1 MAELS
6 AADRALLQQAQEQA
20 RATNDTTNHRRDRQG
35 HQRATGAA
43 GADPAGLVLDRA
55 VVCVGRG
62 AVAARPVG
70 ALPDGKGLQMGS
82 IATGD
87 PLAASA

>member
-1 MAELS
+1 MRNSEE
-6 AADRALLQQAQEQA
+6 REQ
-20 RATNDTTNHRRDRQG
+20 NDTTDHRRN
-35 HQRATGAA
+35 RAGRKRAAAGA

-62 AVAARPVG
+62 AVAARAVG
-70 ALPDGKGLQMGS
+70 TLPDGTGMQMGS